1 MWQVP
6 LEVAYREP
14 LVCGYR
20 KYVRVTKDCI
30 IVYVSSPMF
39 VPVNL
44 LLSSSRRACVAV
56 IVNSDSGFCKTAV
69 KFLIQQCNQL
79 GVWND
84 LCSRITVIVSIFK
97 HYAVFNFVSKVQSN
111 PVNTDTEGAIESVR
125 LTGCPDPY

>member
-1 MWQVP
+1 
-6 LEVAYREP
+6 
-14 LVCGYR
+14 
-20 KYVRVTKDCI
+20 
-30 IVYVSSPMF
+30 MF
-39 VPVNL
+39 
-44 LLSSSRRACVAV
+44 RRACVAV

-111 PVNTDTEGAIESVR
+111 PVNTDTERAIESVR